1 MLPRSYILHDF
12 WFDLTLAQIQGKHG
26 LLPGQQQ
33 TVHVKLRQ
41 MKKFAFRG
49 VSPTGHEKMDIMDI
63 MDMRIPMEQL
73 PKRLDGRNQA
83 GHDIRQVQHAP
94 DFGLEQLRNDF

>member
-1 MLPRSYILHDF
+1 
-12 WFDLTLAQIQGKHG
+12 
-26 LLPGQQQ
+26 
-33 TVHVKLRQ
+33 
-41 MKKFAFRG
+41 
-49 VSPTGHEKMDIMDI
+49 

-73 PKRLDGRNQA
+73 PKRLDGRNHA

>member
-1 MLPRSYILHDF
+1 
-12 WFDLTLAQIQGKHG
+12 
-26 LLPGQQQ
+26 
-33 TVHVKLRQ
+33 
-41 MKKFAFRG
+41 
-49 VSPTGHEKMDIMDI
+49 
-63 MDMRIPMEQL
+63 L